1 MYYIC
6 TQTVM
11 LVENIGLIFSF
22 LPALTC
28 FFWAVMP
35 SAHTQDKRR
44 YWITALMALLMGLG
58 LFAESVLAHLEPVY
72 WLAPWLD
79 LMERIWLMSFF
90 PLLYFSVVRS
100 HPLRTPRYLPMM
112 LFTAVLMLVSMQFA
126 VIVLLG
132 LPDVS
137 TIICGYHESGLISLL
152 EEGRK
157 ANGFLFILF
166 LLDFIVFI
174 SGFALCLFYL
184 PRRTK
189 TFSVLY
195 ILLIVLLISWLAIPD
210 CVLTSMPLL
219 SFAFN
224 LLLSALLYRVF
235 AFSFFACGSIEAP
248 ASSLVDT
255 EEESSKAQADV
266 PRELLD
272 RFETYVNEQK
282 PYLNPTFCIEDVV
295 KAIGTNRTYVSAL
308 INKSYGVSFRMY
320 INLLRVEHAKRMMAD
335 NPRALLAEVA
345 EASGFAG
352 VSQFVRKFR
361 ELTGEPPKSWSAAN
375 VTKPEDED

>member
-1 MYYIC
+1 
-6 TQTVM
+6 M

-28 FFWAVMP
+28 LFWAVMP
-35 SAHTQDKRR
+35 SEHTQNKLR
-44 YWITALMALLMGLG
+44 YWITALMALLMGLSLLSESLISG
-58 LFAESVLAHLEPVY
+58 LDLVY
-72 WLAPWLD
+72 WLVPWLD
-79 LMERIWLMSFF
+79 LLERIWLMSFF

-100 HPLRTPRYLPMM
+100 HPLRTPRYLPMT
-112 LFTAVLMLVSMQFA
+112 LFSAVLMLISMQFA
-126 VIVLLG
+126 VIIVLG
-132 LPDVS
+132 LPDAS
-137 TIICGYHESGLISLL
+137 TLICGYHEAGLLSLL
-152 EEGRK
+152 DEGRK
-157 ANGFLFILF
+157 ATGFLFILF

-184 PRRTK
+184 PRRTRPFA
-189 TFSVLY
+189 TFYILSVV
-195 ILLIVLLISWLAIPD
+195 LLIVWLAIPGRS
-210 CVLTSMPLL
+210 LEAMPLL
-219 SFAFN
+219 SIACN

-235 AFSFFACGSIEAP
+235 AYSFFACGSIEAP
-248 ASSLVDT
+248 AKYLVDPDD
-255 EEESSKAQADV
+255 EEASKAQAAV
-266 PRELLD
+266 PKELLA
-272 RFETYVNEQK
+272 RFETYINEER

>member
-1 MYYIC
+1 
-6 TQTVM
+6 M

-100 HPLRTPRYLPMM
+100 HPLRTPRYLPLT
-112 LFTAVLMLVSMQFA
+112 LFSAVLMLISMQFA
-126 VIVLLG
+126 VIIVLG
-132 LPDVS
+132 LPDAS
-137 TIICGYHESGLISLL
+137 TLICGYHEAGLLSLL
-152 EEGRK
+152 DEGRK
-157 ANGFLFILF
+157 ATGFLFILF

-184 PRRTK
+184 PRRTRPFA
-189 TFSVLY
+189 TFYILSVV
-195 ILLIVLLISWLAIPD
+195 LLIVWLAIPGRS
-210 CVLTSMPLL
+210 LEAMPLL
-219 SFAFN
+219 SIACN

-235 AFSFFACGSIEAP
+235 AYSFFACGSIEVLAR
-248 ASSLVDT
+248 SLVDT

-282 PYLNPTFCIEDVV
+282 PYLNPAFCIEDVV

-375 VTKPEDED
+375 LSKPIDEDLEA